1 MARPI
6 EDINVDGIEI
16 VPESETDQIT
26 KFDSWR
32 QIYKRQNPDA
42 TDEDAQLYV
51 DNKRKRKIKI
61 AQDKIAFENL
71 EKQLEEENRI
81 DDLTSELSEDNYF
94 HPIHTASEQNDGTND
109 GSNDDLNGRILVN
122 MRPQLAVNIMRVDF
136 PLEIIDDI
144 NDHVDN
150 TIIPNNED
158 FSSKLVGQINRNER
172 SAQLRF
178 PHEGDETGRMVAD
191 VLEGLAKQ
199 YIKSTIDTDCVP
211 EVNDMWTIHS
221 YEGDYNPLHDHG
233 SKTPIGLSCILYLK
247 VPEQIAELEA
257 VNTLNSASGAVDG
270 FTYLQWGTN
279 GMRDVNIL
287 RPKTDEYI
295 KPEVGTLIMFPSWL
309 RHSVNPFFG
318 EGERRTFSANLNIGG
333 LHYMKSGYEY
343 KTGKSE

>member
-1 MARPI
+1 
-6 EDINVDGIEI
+6 
-16 VPESETDQIT
+16 
-26 KFDSWR
+26 
-32 QIYKRQNPDA
+32 
-42 TDEDAQLYV
+42 
-51 DNKRKRKIKI
+51 
-61 AQDKIAFENL
+61 
-71 EKQLEEENRI
+71 
-81 DDLTSELSEDNYF
+81 
-94 HPIHTASEQNDGTND
+94 
-109 GSNDDLNGRILVN
+109 

-136 PLEIIDDI
+136 PLEIIDEI

-270 FTYLQWGTN
+270 FTYHQWGTH

>member
-16 VPESETDQIT
+16 VPESETDQVA

-61 AQDKIAFENL
+61 AQDKVIFENL

-81 DDLTSELSEDNYF
+81 DDLASELSEDNYF
-94 HPIHTASEQNDGTND
+94 HPIHTSAEQNDGTND
-109 GSNDDLNGRILVN
+109 GTNDDLNGRILVN

-136 PLEIIDDI
+136 PLEIIDEI

-178 PHEGDETGRMVAD
+178 PHEEDETGRMVAD

-333 LHYMKSGYEY
+333 LHYMKTGYEY

>member
-1 MARPI
+1 MARAI

-16 VPESETDQIT
+16 PPESETNQVA

-32 QIYKRQNPDA
+32 EVYKNQNPNA

-61 AQDKIAFENL
+61 AQDKVIFTEL
-71 EKQLEEENRI
+71 EKKLEDENRM
-81 DDLTSELSEDNYF
+81 DDLASELSEDNYF
-94 HPIHTASEQNDGTND
+94 HPIHFTQAEEDGAIPVD
-109 GSNDDLNGRILVN
+109 PNGGKILVN
-122 MRPQLAVNIMRVDF
+122 MRPQLAVNIMCVDL
-136 PLEIIDDI
+136 PLDIIDEL
-144 NDHVDN
+144 NDHIDN

-158 FSSKLVGQINRNER
+158 FSNKLIGQINRDKR

-178 PHEGDETGRMVAD
+178 PHKKDEDETGKMFAD

-199 YIKSTIDTDCVP
+199 YIKQTIDTDCVP
-211 EVNDMWTIHS
+211 ELNDMWTIHS

-247 VPEQIAELEA
+247 VPKQIEALEP
-257 VNTLNSASGAVDG
+257 VDSLNNSSGAVDG

-287 RPKTDEYI
+287 RPKTDEYV
-295 KPEVGTLIMFPSWL
+295 KPVVGTLIMFPSWL

-318 EGERRTFSANLNIGG
+318 EGERRTFSANINIGG

-343 KTGKSE
+343 QTGKSE

>member
-1 MARPI
+1 MARPV
-6 EDINVDGIEI
+6 EDINIDGIEI
-16 VPESETDQIT
+16 VPESETKHIA
-26 KFDSWR
+26 KFDNWR
-32 QIYKRQNPDA
+32 KSYKRQNPDA
-42 TDEDAQLYV
+42 TDEEAQLYV

-61 AQDKIAFENL
+61 AQDKVVFTEL
-71 EKQLEEENRI
+71 EKRLEDENRI
-81 DDLTSELSEDNYF
+81 DDLSSELSEDNYF
-94 HPIHTASEQNDGTND
+94 HPIHFTQAEEDGAIPVDPNDGK
-109 GSNDDLNGRILVN
+109 ILVN
-122 MRPQLAVNIMRVDF
+122 MRPQLAVNIMCVDL
-136 PLEIIDDI
+136 PLEVIDEI
-144 NDHVDN
+144 NDHIDN
-150 TIIPNNED
+150 NIIPNSED
-158 FSSKLVGQINRNER
+158 FSSKLVGQISRNER

-178 PHEGDETGRMVAD
+178 PHDEDETGKMIAN

-247 VPEQIAELEA
+247 VPEQIAKLEA
-257 VNTLNSASGAVDG
+257 VDRLNSASGAVDG

-279 GMRDVNIL
+279 GMHDVNML

-295 KPEVGTLIMFPSWL
+295 KPVVGTLIMFPSWL

-318 EGERRTFSANLNIGG
+318 EGERRTFSANINIGG

-343 KTGKSE
+343 QTGKSE